1 MREQSMAKD
10 KKYFYDTLL
19 EDMRFIE
26 QQQEIED
33 REARNFFKNLSKERQ
48 DAIVSLLNAY
58 TVDNELGEYVKKRVL
73 DS

>member
-1 MREQSMAKD
+1 MAKD
-10 KKYFYDTLL
+10 KKYFYATLL
-19 EDMRFIE
+19 KDMRFIE

-58 TVDNELGEYVKKRVL
+58 AVDNELVKYFKKRVL